1 MNIILNAF
9 KTDSLREK
17 AIIFMFEHSKN
28 AYKKWFKKK
37 QMAWTTS
44 RTQLRQY
51 EEGSLGKD
59 LAIFLTI
66 NQFELEAKFE
76 KHDIYHVLTDYT
88 TTVVGEICLS
98 IFLIAN
104 GKRSIYTRGVAFVG
118 SIAMIEHFKLF
129 KAAYLRG
136 KYAHSIA
143 KWQFEHLLKENTND
157 LKKQIFKQK
166 HSPVVVI

>member
-44 RTQLRQY
+44 RTQLLQY

-76 KHDIYHVLTDYT
+76 KED
-88 TTVVGEICLS
+88 
-98 IFLIAN
+98 LISN
-104 GKRSIYTRGVAFVG
+104 
-118 SIAMIEHFKLF
+118 
-129 KAAYLRG
+129 
-136 KYAHSIA
+136 
-143 KWQFEHLLKENTND
+143 
-157 LKKQIFKQK
+157 
-166 HSPVVVI
+166 